1 MPPLTGPPLL
11 GIAPLDYS
19 SSSNKPLGG
28 GGPSEIKR
36 KRRPPVAGKPE
47 AGDED
52 KRKKRLKRGLAE
64 EDTRSPVSGTFI
76 RRLSDLEPLDAKR
89 GDFYFFMSRRIHFFF
104 RPHMYST
111 WFAITYK
118 DVKKSPWDFLKSTIF
133 VSSFQY

>member
-104 RPHMYST
+104 RPHMYIVQYST
-111 WFAITYK
+111 WFAIIK
-118 DVKKSPWDFLKSTIF
+118 M
-133 VSSFQY
+133 

>member
-104 RPHMYST
+104 SATYVQYVVCH
-111 WFAITYK
+111 YK
-118 DVKKSPWDFLKSTIF
+118 DVKMWDFFKSTSTIF
-133 VSSFQY
+133 VSSFQ